1 MDQKERLE
9 KEIEQLK
16 RKLELCFEKRL
27 LTDDPEKEITLE
39 DLEKS
44 LDIKLQEKER
54 QLSQLSAGVINRNR
68 SALSLGEGLCS
79 IDFDKAKEIFRSVT
93 KRLTDEEGGAA
104 LLLMEQCLD
113 LEGRL
118 LLNSMRNFAFAEKT
132 RRSLFHEYPLAF
144 SPIMPAN
151 RLAFLKLLA
160 GHLNSSSDSCEDQES
175 DQRLAEITQEIMN
188 ALSERL
194 RSGTTILISLT
205 NWKSLSWEDQPV
217 FLSWLISDFWQA
229 LTHTLNQAMEE
240 HSPRIVLVLMVDR
253 TIAEPCNTLDCFCQE
268 TKLASQKLLR
278 LPLGPWSQTD
288 VKRWLGSYSSK
299 LNKSQRNLLVK
310 NIFNGQETDI
320 PLKIRTAIE
329 DAHAQ
334 SIF

>member
-118 LLNSMRNFAFAEKT
+118 LLNSMRDMLKSST
-132 RRSLFHEYPLAF
+132 SLFHEYPLAF